1 MSQHFKKFSH
11 FEWITPTPEPLLYP
25 TFIKLQQFKLRHHF
39 DDNTYGPV
47 YELETVTTPCLDA
60 VVIIIYTLTTLP
72 QVILRQGIRPAAVC
86 RTLLP
91 LPGGRT
97 EKLPPIFWELPAG
110 GVETSDWEENPDTA
124 LLLRAKQETW
134 EEVGLHVSAGSFFEL
149 GPSVF
154 LASAF
159 SPERIHFMMAG
170 LSEAVSLDVAPP
182 GDGHPMEQ
190 GAWAQ
195 WVCLDEALTWCRN
208 GEVIDSK
215 TEIGL
220 RRLHEYLNKI

>member
-1 MSQHFKKFSH
+1 MCKHFKKFSH
-11 FEWITPTPEPLLYP
+11 FEWITLLPEPLPSP
-25 TFIKLQQFKLRHHF
+25 TFIKLQKFKLRHHF

-47 YELETVTTPCLDA
+47 YEVETVTTPCLDA
-60 VVIIIYTLTTLP
+60 VVIIIYTLVPLP
-72 QVILRQGIRPAAVC
+72 QVILRQGIRPAAAC
-86 RTLLP
+86 RTLLS
-91 LPGGRT
+91 LPGGRK

-110 GVETSDWEENPDTA
+110 GVELSDWEKNPDTA
-124 LLLRAKQETW
+124 LQLRAEQESW
-134 EEVGLHVSAGSFFEL
+134 EEVGLRLPSDSFFEL
-149 GPSVF
+149 GPSIF

-159 SPERIHFMMAG
+159 SPERIHFMAISRSQSG
-170 LSEAVSLDVAPP
+170 PFDIAPP

-195 WVCLDEALTWCRN
+195 WVVLDEALNWCRN

-220 RRLHEYLNKI
+220 RRLSEYLNKI